1 MKDMTTNNKLLYN
14 LEEIDS
20 SKIITPVSLYQ
31 RPTDIKRVREIAK
44 NFDERIANEPKV
56 SFRDGKYFVFDG
68 QHTLLA
74 RVKRNGGNHLPVL
87 CKVYFDLSAEDEAA
101 LFATQTGISSK
112 LKSGERLRAKAF
124 SNDRLSLDFIE
135 ANERLG
141 INVSLSNSRGEYR
154 LRCVATAF
162 KEFQRVGTENY
173 CEAMKIICEAW
184 DGIPSSFYVPVIVG
198 ICRFVNLYEDY
209 YNHDKLV
216 RDLMGVEPKVFIKEA
231 ESDEELIGVNCY
243 VNWLY
248 KRYNS
253 TTNGKKLP
261 RKF

>member
-1 MKDMTTNNKLLYN
+1 MNTTENRLMYN

-31 RPTDIKRVREIAK
+31 RATDIKRVNEIAK

-74 RVKRNGGNHLPVL
+74 RVKRNKGNHLPVL
-87 CKVYFDLSAEDEAA
+87 CKVYFDLSAEEEAK
-101 LFATQTGISSK
+101 LFAAQTGISSR

-124 SNDRLSLDFIE
+124 SNDKVSLDFIE
-135 ANERLG
+135 ANESLG
-141 INVSLSNSRGEYR
+141 INVSLSNSKGEYR
-154 LRCVATAF
+154 IRCVSAAF
-162 KEFQRVGTENY
+162 KEFQKVGTENY

-184 DGIPSSFYVPVIVG
+184 DGKPSSFYVPVIVG
-198 ICRFVNLYEDY
+198 ICRFVNLYEGY
-209 YNHDKLV
+209 YKHDKLV
-216 RDLMGVEPKVFIKEA
+216 RDLMGVEPKTFIKEA
-231 ESDEELIGVNCY
+231 ESGEDLIGVNCY

-253 TTNGKKLP
+253 TTTGKKLP
-261 RKF
+261 KKF

>member
-1 MKDMTTNNKLLYN
+1 MNTANNRLMYN

-20 SKIITPVSLYQ
+20 SKITTPVSLYQ
-31 RPTDIKRVREIAK
+31 RATDIKRVNEIAK

-74 RVKRNGGNHLPVL
+74 RVKLNGDKHLPVL
-87 CKVYFDLSAEDEAA
+87 CKVYFDLSAEEEAN
-101 LFATQTGISSK
+101 LFAAQTGISSR
-112 LKSGERLRAKAF
+112 LKSGEKLRAKAF
-124 SNDRLSLDFIE
+124 SNDQMSIDFIE
-135 ANERLG
+135 ANDNLG
-141 INVSLSNSRGEYR
+141 INVSLSNSKGEYR
-154 LRCVATAF
+154 IRCVAAAY
-162 KEFQRVGTENY
+162 KEFQRIGTKKY

-184 DGIPSSFYVPVIVG
+184 GGEPASFYVPVIVG
-198 ICRFVNLYEDY
+198 ICRFVNLYEGY
-209 YNHDKLV
+209 YKHDKLV
-216 RDLMGVEPKVFIKEA
+216 RDLMGVEPKTFIKEA

-253 TTNGKKLP
+253 TATGIKLP
-261 RKF
+261 KKF